1 MKYIKILTLCLIIPC
16 IIGISCLSG
25 LAAEPEN
32 NDPQSEP
39 ALILAAQKM
48 RNAGVVQFNF
58 TDLDI
63 TKFIR
68 FMTELLQENIIVPP
82 GLTQRVNFVSPRPIP
97 LSEARQVMLSI
108 LGMNNL
114 ALQEMGSYSK
124 LTSVHGPVLV
134 EDRVRAGHDGP
145 GRGEQNVTQLV
156 PLKYVTADYVIMAV
170 QHTLAQHVQAL
181 PIGSG
186 RDILVSGRASEV
198 NRAINL
204 IQRLDVASSIK
215 STKAF
220 PIKFADPTTISAQ
233 MNELAR
239 TGYLVG
245 LIAMPD
251 VASRKIIV
259 VAEKDILDRAEKFI
273 KDLDVDM
280 RDSGF
285 HIYKLKNVNAK
296 TAAEQLGNIL
306 AAAGRMSPGDPNSN
320 IPPTVV
326 PDLTTNSLIFSAS
339 KSQFES
345 LSTVLDQIDVQPK
358 QVLLRGLIA
367 EVNLSNLDR
376 AGIDLSTFGGNIF
389 GDAVLGSQ
397 INIGGGGVPSTFLD
411 WFNRLMT
418 QEEDVYDDRGNFIRT
433 RTRTQAAGLI
443 YAYVELLKQ
452 FDAINVLS
460 MPRIMCMDNQESSFQ
475 IGDVIPVLRG
485 TASDLTNPNAI
496 QTNYDYKPTGITL
509 TVTPQIRSG
518 NLVALDIVQTT
529 EDVKSSGATPT
540 TLKREIK
547 TSVLVANGDT
557 VILGGLVREAE
568 IILRQKVPGFSYIPL
583 IGGLFSKRV
592 KQHQKIDFMMFLTPY
607 IVESPEQIAPI
618 TRGIV
623 LSGDMGLS
631 EAEHAVQKRLE
642 ELFRKSQARTK

>member
-1 MKYIKILTLCLIIPC
+1 
-16 IIGISCLSG
+16 
-25 LAAEPEN
+25 
-32 NDPQSEP
+32 
-39 ALILAAQKM
+39 
-48 RNAGVVQFNF
+48 
-58 TDLDI
+58 
-63 TKFIR
+63 
-68 FMTELLQENIIVPP
+68 
-82 GLTQRVNFVSPRPIP
+82 
-97 LSEARQVMLSI
+97 
-108 LGMNNL
+108 
-114 ALQEMGSYSK
+114 
-124 LTSVHGPVLV
+124 
-134 EDRVRAGHDGP
+134 
-145 GRGEQNVTQLV
+145 
-156 PLKYVTADYVIMAV
+156 
-170 QHTLAQHVQAL
+170 
-181 PIGSG
+181 
-186 RDILVSGRASEV
+186 
-198 NRAINL
+198 
-204 IQRLDVASSIK
+204 
-215 STKAF
+215 
-220 PIKFADPTTISAQ
+220 

-251 VASRKIIV
+251 VPSRKIIV
-259 VAEKDILDRAEKFI
+259 VAENDILERAERFI
-273 KDLDVDM
+273 KELDVDM
-280 RDSGF
+280 RDSDF
-285 HIYKLKNVNAK
+285 HIYRLKNVNAK
-296 TAAEQLGNIL
+296 NAAEQLGNIL
-306 AAAGRMSPGDPNSN
+306 AAAGRMQPGDPNSS
-320 IPPTVV
+320 IPPTVI

-339 KSQFES
+339 KVQFES
-345 LSTVLDQIDVQPK
+345 LSRILDQIDVQPK

-418 QEEDVYDDRGNFIRT
+418 QEEDVYDERGNFIRT

-631 EAEHAVQKRLE
+631 EAEQAVQKRLE
-642 ELFRKSQARTK
+642 ELFRKSQARTR